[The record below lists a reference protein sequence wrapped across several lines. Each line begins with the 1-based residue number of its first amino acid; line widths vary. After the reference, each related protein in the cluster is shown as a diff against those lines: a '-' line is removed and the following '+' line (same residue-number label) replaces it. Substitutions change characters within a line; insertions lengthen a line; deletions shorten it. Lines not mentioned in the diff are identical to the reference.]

1 MKKIFLL
8 LALIP
13 CLLFGQDFSGNW
25 LGTLQVPGTSLRVI
39 FKISKAADGA
49 FSGKMDSP
57 DQGAKDIPMDKVT
70 ITDKKITITSAAI
83 RGQYDGE
90 LQADHNTITGTWAQ
104 GGMTFPLELK
114 RIQELPEVKRPQNPQ
129 KPYPYLEEEVTF
141 ENKQAGFALAGT
153 LTLPKTGGPF
163 TAIILISGSGAQDRD
178 ETIFNHKPFLVI
190 ADYLTRQGYAV
201 LRYDDRGTAKS
212 KGNRATA
219 TTQDFAQDTEAAI
232 DYLKTR
238 QDIDSHK
245 IGLLG
250 HSEGGL
256 VAPMLAEQMKAAF
269 IILLAGPGVTG
280 EEILLEQIA
289 AISRLAGE
297 KEGTIKENLAV
308 QKNIFTILKSE
319 TDNSKATTIIRQ
331 TLQAVR
337 EKKSAEEQKAMS
349 DQIIDM
355 QIKQL
360 ISPWYRYFLTYDP
373 RPALKKVKCP
383 VLALNGEKDAQ
394 VPPKQNLPEIEKALK
409 AGGNSHYIVKEL
421 PGLNHLF
428 QTCKT
433 GAVSEYAQ
441 IEETVSPTA
450 LAMISDWLKQ
460 QVK

>member
-1 MKKIFLL
+1 V
-8 LALIP
+8 AL
-13 CLLFGQDFSGNW
+13 
-25 LGTLQVPGTSLRVI
+25 
-39 FKISKAADGA
+39 
-49 FSGKMDSP
+49 
-57 DQGAKDIPMDKVT
+57 
-70 ITDKKITITSAAI
+70 
-83 RGQYDGE
+83 
-90 LQADHNTITGTWAQ
+90 
-104 GGMTFPLELK
+104 
-114 RIQELPEVKRPQNPQ
+114 
-129 KPYPYLEEEVTF
+129 
-141 ENKQAGFALAGT
+141 
-153 LTLPKTGGPF
+153 
-163 TAIILISGSGAQDRD
+163 
-178 ETIFNHKPFLVI
+178 
-190 ADYLTRQGYAV
+190 
-201 LRYDDRGTAKS
+201 
-212 KGNRATA
+212 
-219 TTQDFAQDTEAAI
+219 
-232 DYLKTR
+232 
-238 QDIDSHK
+238 
-245 IGLLG
+245 
-250 HSEGGL
+250 
-256 VAPMLAEQMKAAF
+256 MLAEQMKAAF